1 MKRVTVLRHKTKVN
15 GGHRVTEKSTF
26 ETVKEMI
33 VDRFGVQED
42 KVVPEMTFE
51 DLGADSLDVVEL
63 VMELEDVFD
72 IQFADEKIE
81 NLNNIGEAVAY
92 IDELK

>member
-1 MKRVTVLRHKTKVN
+1 MYQLSENQNTLNTVR
-15 GGHRVTEKSTF
+15 
-26 ETVKEMI
+26 EMI

-42 KVVPEMTFE
+42 KVNSEMTFE

-63 VMELEDVFD
+63 VMELEDHFN
-72 IQFADEKIE
+72 IQFDDERIE
-81 NLNNIGEAVAY
+81 ELSTVGDAVRY

>member
-1 MKRVTVLRHKTKVN
+1 MSEN
-15 GGHRVTEKSTF
+15 QSTL
-26 ETVKEMI
+26 EVVREMI

-42 KVVPEMTFE
+42 KVTEEMTFE

-63 VMELEDVFD
+63 VMELEDHFN
-72 IQFADEKIE
+72 IQFDDERIE
-81 NLNNIGEAVAY
+81 ELATIGDAVRY

>member
-1 MKRVTVLRHKTKVN
+1 MYQLSENQNTLNTVR
-15 GGHRVTEKSTF
+15 
-26 ETVKEMI
+26 EMI

-42 KVVPEMTFE
+42 KVNAEMTFE

-63 VMELEDVFD
+63 VMELEDQFN
-72 IQFADEKIE
+72 IQFDDERIE
-81 NLNNIGEAVAY
+81 ELSTVGDAVRY